1 MKVTTSKSANSESFY
16 ISQSYI
22 NNEGKSTSKVIK
34 KLGTLEEL
42 SQMLGTDRDGV
53 YAWAKEQAKLETE
66 KYKKIAR
73 KKRYSSPSMP
83 IVNSIMVNRN
93 SSKVDICSYSVF
105 TTNSAL
111 MLYAE
116 KSNLGT
122 CMNTILMQSSRI

>member
-66 KYKKIAR
+66 K
-73 KKRYSSPSMP
+73 
-83 IVNSIMVNRN
+83 
-93 SSKVDICSYSVF
+93 
-105 TTNSAL
+105 
-111 MLYAE
+111 
-116 KSNLGT
+116 SNLGT